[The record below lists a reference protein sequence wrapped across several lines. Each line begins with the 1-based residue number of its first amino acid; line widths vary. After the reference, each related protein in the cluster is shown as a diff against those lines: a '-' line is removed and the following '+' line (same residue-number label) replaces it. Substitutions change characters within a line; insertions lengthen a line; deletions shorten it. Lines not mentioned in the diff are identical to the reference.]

1 MAQLCKIVS
10 SILRDLVLAQHEAN
24 MYAVSLENI
33 YKKNGRLEK
42 FSLPAIATGDIEF
55 ELRYGI
61 NGNSKEEEEY
71 EINYHA
77 LRSQAKDISHQLAT
91 FVLDTVIQVILE
103 NIPPSKDDH
112 VVTLDESPELKQ
124 QFSAFLSRK
133 IFQSLQQ
140 SFTALINAD
149 GSFNAKTLLECTISV
164 SDNEILHHHDLIDMF
179 ARPGGA
185 EVRKKALEMVHT
197 SVEEIIPKILKDM
210 NFMRKRMLPSVDVMI
225 DSNELAKLPEECVH
239 TLHFKVSPKSINFY
253 LDEDM

>member
-1 MAQLCKIVS
+1 MAQLCKIIS
-10 SILRDLVLAQHEAN
+10 SILRDMVLAQHEAN
-24 MYAVSLENI
+24 MYAVALENI

-42 FSLPAIATGDIEF
+42 FSLPAIATGDIEL

-61 NGNSKEEEEY
+61 NGKAEDKAEY

-77 LRSQAKDISHQLAT
+77 LRSQAKEISHQLAT
-91 FVLDTVIQVILE
+91 FVLDTVIQVILD
-103 NIPPSKDDH
+103 NIPPSKDDN

-124 QFSAFLSRK
+124 KFSAFLSRK

-140 SFTALINAD
+140 SFTALINED
-149 GSFNAKTLLECTISV
+149 GSFNAKTLLECAISV
-164 SDNEILHHHDLIDMF
+164 SDNEILHHQDLSDMF

-185 EVRKKALEMVHT
+185 EARKKALEVMHT

-210 NFMRKRMLPSVDVMI
+210 NFMRKRLLPSVDVVI

-239 TLHFKVSPKSINFY
+239 TLHLKVSPKNINFY
-253 LDEDM
+253 SDDDM